1 MSWKRVKKGVSTL
14 LALLSVAAGSAKK
27 FEVFLGPDPVPPN
40 RDKPRDQ
47 AFLFLT
53 RIIQTPGAALV

>member
-27 FEVFLGPDPVPPN
+27 FEVFSGLIMYRPIRTHRMIRP
-40 RDKPRDQ
+40 
-47 AFLFLT
+47 FYF
-53 RIIQTPGAALV
+53 